1 MSETRSVPK
10 GRRRRGEKAEERPR
24 KFCDGARE
32 RGWKSSVQAGPC
44 LPWASSRGWGPLA
57 SWKKLGGGGRGA
69 AKRASSPE
77 SQHRHAG
84 LVTGSPAAGR
94 RSSSRSLRPGARERP
109 RQPSRRP
116 SPHPGPGHSR
126 FCSAKGRCDVV
137 KARKDSFPMSQSSNP
152 GTWPWRLAQKS
163 TCCSF
168 RSTVRK
174 RRASRHRVRES
185 GETEAAAWEARP

>member
-10 GRRRRGEKAEERPR
+10 RRWRHGEKAEKRPR
-24 KFCDGARE
+24 KFCDGAPE

-44 LPWASSRGWGPLA
+44 LPRASSRVWGPLA
-57 SWKKLGGGGRGA
+57 SWKEVGVGVGA
-69 AKRASSPE
+69 
-77 SQHRHAG
+77 QHSGQGVQNRN
-84 LVTGSPAAGR
+84 LVTGLVRAAGR
-94 RSSSRSLRPGARERP
+94 RSRSRSQSLRPGAPIPP
-109 RQPSRRP
+109 RSR
-116 SPHPGPGHSR
+116 HSR

-152 GTWPWRLAQKS
+152 ATWPWRLAQKS

-174 RRASRHRVRES
+174 RRASRHRVGAS
-185 GETEAAAWEARP
+185 GETEAEAWEARP

>member
-1 MSETRSVPK
+1 MSETHSEPK
-10 GRRRRGEKAEERPR
+10 RRRRRGEKAEKRPR

-69 AKRASSPE
+69 AKRVRSPE
-77 SQHRHAG
+77 SQHRN
-84 LVTGSPAAGR
+84 
-94 RSSSRSLRPGARERP
+94 GAREGGGKEVKEPEPPASRAREGP
-109 RQPSRRP
+109 PQPSRRAHP
-116 SPHPGPGHSR
+116 PHPGPGHSR

-152 GTWPWRLAQKS
+152 GTWP
-163 TCCSF
+163 
-168 RSTVRK
+168 
-174 RRASRHRVRES
+174 
-185 GETEAAAWEARP
+185 

>member
-1 MSETRSVPK
+1 MCPK
-10 GRRRRGEKAEERPR
+10 GVGAAEKRLKRDLESFATAPVNEGGKAVFRQAPAFRGLPVEA
-24 KFCDGARE
+24 GAPSPL
-32 RGWKSSVQAGPC
+32 GKS
-44 LPWASSRGWGPLA
+44 W
-57 SWKKLGGGGRGA
+57 GGGGRGA